1 MTQVRAGGHYNYALC
16 EDSNEVY
23 AWGMGENNVLGTRD
37 DENEFEPKLVNPK
50 QFLENRVCMIGTGIQ
65 HVVVLT
71 TASKESSSR
80 APVLDK
86 SALNERFELPKEEIK
101 ANGNVKPDQDESKQS
116 EEPAKTEPVVEE
128 AAEKQASA
136 VEKVLSQKSEPKEVS
151 QKSSQGSRSSKKR
164 SAADL
169 KASQ

>member
-80 APVLDK
+80 APVLEK

-101 ANGNVKPDQDESKQS
+101 ANGNVKPDQDESKQP
-116 EEPAKTEPVVEE
+116 E
-128 AAEKQASA
+128 
-136 VEKVLSQKSEPKEVS
+136 
-151 QKSSQGSRSSKKR
+151 
-164 SAADL
+164 
-169 KASQ
+169 

>member
-1 MTQVRAGGHYNYALC
+1 MLGKCEFLC
-16 EDSNEVY
+16 KYVKYFSEIEISVFRNKTFS
-23 AWGMGENNVLGTRD
+23 AQ
-37 DENEFEPKLVNPK
+37 PKLVNPK

-101 ANGNVKPDQDESKQS
+101 ANGNVKPDQDERKQP

-151 QKSSQGSRSSKKR
+151 
-164 SAADL
+164 
-169 KASQ
+169 